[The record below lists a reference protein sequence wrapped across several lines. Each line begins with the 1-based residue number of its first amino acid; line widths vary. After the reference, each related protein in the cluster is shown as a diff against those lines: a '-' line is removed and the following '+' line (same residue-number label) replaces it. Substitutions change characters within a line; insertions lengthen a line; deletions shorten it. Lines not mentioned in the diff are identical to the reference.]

1 MVLCILHEKIKK
13 NRISRECIAYG
24 GEEICLHGSV
34 GNLKQSD
41 CLKNLGVDGRII
53 LKDVFFLLA
62 RQLPVDH
69 GLLIHEVSRSHT
81 TTHHSQYDSSGRVI
95 SSS

>member
-53 LKDVFFLLA
+53 LKDVFFLSFGA
-62 RQLPVDH
+62 TAPSGPWPPH
-69 GLLIHEVSRSHT
+69 SR
-81 TTHHSQYDSSGRVI
+81 GF
-95 SSS
+95 